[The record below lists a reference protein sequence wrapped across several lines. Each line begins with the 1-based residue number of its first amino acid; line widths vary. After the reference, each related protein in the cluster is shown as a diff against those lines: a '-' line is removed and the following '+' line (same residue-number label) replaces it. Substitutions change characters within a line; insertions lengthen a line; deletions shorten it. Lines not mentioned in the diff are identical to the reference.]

1 MWRPLLTLSA
11 LVVSAPLLAIEVPQA
26 PHLVVSG
33 YAEQKAEPDMLTL
46 NVAVTALEKQGIKA
60 KQQVDTK
67 VAAFFGQLE
76 SLGIKR
82 SDVEAG
88 NLVISP
94 EYQYPQNKQPEMVG
108 YRAQRQL
115 AVKLYQLDKLSQLM
129 DTALKAGLE
138 SVSQIEYGLKSPQ
151 VIKEQARLGAVAD
164 ATSKAE
170 SLAKAFGMK
179 LGKVYSVEYRNSS
192 PMPVY
197 TRAMKA
203 AAAPAADMMENSYQQ
218 QQISI
223 TDNVEAVFLLEFHQ
237 LFLLAV
243 FIFGV
248 LFLNFLHLRLDCSH
262 LCRRFL
268 LLDGQRHHYQLD

>member
-1 MWRPLLTLSA
+1 MWRSLLTLSA
-11 LVVSAPLLAIEVPQA
+11 LVVSAPLFALEVPQA

-60 KQQVDTK
+60 KQQVDSK

-76 SLGIKR
+76 GLGIKR

-94 EYQYPQNKQPEMVG
+94 EYQYPQNKKPELVG

-115 AVKLYQLDKLSQLM
+115 AVKLYQLDKLSGLM

-151 VIKEQARLGAVAD
+151 IIKEQARIGAVED
-164 ATSKAE
+164 AKNKAE

-179 LGKVYSVEYRNSS
+179 LGKVYSVEYRNNT
-192 PMPVY
+192 PMPIY
-197 TRAMKA
+197 SRALKDA
-203 AAAPAADMMENSYQQ
+203 AMAPAADMMENSYQQ

-223 TDNVEAVFLLEFHQ
+223 TDNVEAVFLLE
-237 LFLLAV
+237 
-243 FIFGV
+243 
-248 LFLNFLHLRLDCSH
+248 
-262 LCRRFL
+262 
-268 LLDGQRHHYQLD
+268 

>member
-1 MWRPLLTLSA
+1 MWRSLLTLSA
-11 LVVSAPLLAIEVPQA
+11 LVVSAPLFALEVPQA

-60 KQQVDTK
+60 KQQVDSK

-76 SLGIKR
+76 GLGIKR

-94 EYQYPQNKQPEMVG
+94 EYQYPQNKKPELVG

-115 AVKLYQLDKLSQLM
+115 AVKLYQLDKLSGLM

-151 VIKEQARLGAVAD
+151 IIKEQARIGAVED
-164 ATSKAE
+164 AKNKAE

-179 LGKVYSVEYRNSS
+179 LGKVYSVEYRNNT
-192 PMPVY
+192 PMPIY
-197 TRAMKA
+197 SRALKA
-203 AAAPAADMMENSYQQ
+203 AVMAPAADMMENSYQQ

-223 TDNVEAVFLLEFHQ
+223 TDNVEAVFLLE
-237 LFLLAV
+237 
-243 FIFGV
+243 
-248 LFLNFLHLRLDCSH
+248 
-262 LCRRFL
+262 
-268 LLDGQRHHYQLD
+268 

>member
-11 LVVSAPLLAIEVPQA
+11 LVVSAPLFAIEVPQA

-46 NVAVTALEKQGIKA
+46 NVSVTALEKQGIKA
-60 KQQVDTK
+60 KQQVDGK

-76 SLGIKR
+76 GLGIKR
-82 SDVEAG
+82 TDVEAG

-94 EYQYPQNKQPEMVG
+94 EYQYPQNKKPELVG

-115 AVKLYQLDKLSQLM
+115 AVKLYQLDKLSELM

-138 SVSQIEYGLKSPQ
+138 SVSQIEYGLKTPQ
-151 VIKEQARLGAVAD
+151 AMKEQARLGAVED
-164 ATSKAE
+164 ARSKAE

-179 LGKVYSVEYRNSS
+179 LGKVYSVEYRNNT
-192 PMPVY
+192 PMPIY
-197 TRAMKA
+197 SRALKA
-203 AAAPAADMMENSYQQ
+203 PAMSPAADMMENSYQQ

-223 TDNVEAVFLLEFHQ
+223 TDNVEAVFLLE
-237 LFLLAV
+237 
-243 FIFGV
+243 
-248 LFLNFLHLRLDCSH
+248 
-262 LCRRFL
+262 
-268 LLDGQRHHYQLD
+268 

>member
-1 MWRPLLTLSA
+1 MLRSLLTLSA
-11 LVVSAPLLAIEVPQA
+11 LVVSAPLFALEVPQA

-60 KQQVDTK
+60 KQQVDSK

-76 SLGIKR
+76 GLGIKR

-94 EYQYPQNKQPEMVG
+94 EYQYPQNKKPELVG

-115 AVKLYQLDKLSQLM
+115 AVKLYQLDKLSELM

-151 VIKEQARLGAVAD
+151 IIKEQARIGAVED
-164 ATSKAE
+164 AKNKAE

-179 LGKVYSVEYRNSS
+179 LGKVYSVEYRNNT
-192 PMPVY
+192 PMPIY
-197 TRAMKA
+197 SRALKA
-203 AAAPAADMMENSYQQ
+203 AAMAPAADMMENSYQQ

-223 TDNVEAVFLLEFHQ
+223 TDNVEAVFLLE
-237 LFLLAV
+237 
-243 FIFGV
+243 
-248 LFLNFLHLRLDCSH
+248 
-262 LCRRFL
+262 
-268 LLDGQRHHYQLD
+268 

>member
-11 LVVSAPLLAIEVPQA
+11 LVISAPLFALEVPQA

-46 NVAVTALEKQGIKA
+46 NVSVTALEKQGIKA
-60 KQQVDTK
+60 KQQVDGK

-76 SLGIKR
+76 GLGIKR
-82 SDVEAG
+82 TDVEAG

-94 EYQYPQNKQPEMVG
+94 EYQYPQNKKPELVG

-115 AVKLYQLDKLSQLM
+115 AVKLYQLDKLSELM

-138 SVSQIEYGLKSPQ
+138 SVSQIEYGLKAPQ
-151 VIKEQARLGAVAD
+151 AMKEQARLGAVED
-164 ATSKAE
+164 AKSKAE

-179 LGKVYSVEYRNSS
+179 LGKVYSVEYRNNT

-197 TRAMKA
+197 SRALKVA
-203 AAAPAADMMENSYQQ
+203 AMAAPAAEMVDNSYQQ
-218 QQISI
+218 QQITV
-223 TDNVEAVFLLEFHQ
+223 TDNVEAVFLLE
-237 LFLLAV
+237 
-243 FIFGV
+243 
-248 LFLNFLHLRLDCSH
+248 
-262 LCRRFL
+262 
-268 LLDGQRHHYQLD
+268 

>member
-11 LVVSAPLLAIEVPQA
+11 LVVSAPLFALEVPQA

-46 NVAVTALEKQGIKA
+46 NVSVTALEKQGIKA
-60 KQQVDTK
+60 KQQVDGK

-76 SLGIKR
+76 GLGIKR

-94 EYQYPQNKQPEMVG
+94 EYQYPQNKKPELVG

-115 AVKLYQLDKLSQLM
+115 AVKLYQLDKLSELM

-151 VIKEQARLGAVAD
+151 TIKEQTRVGAVED
-164 ATSKAE
+164 AKTKAE

-179 LGKVYSVEYRNSS
+179 LGKVYSVEYRNNT
-192 PMPVY
+192 PMPIY
-197 TRAMKA
+197 SRALKA
-203 AAAPAADMMENSYQQ
+203 AAMAAPAADMMENSYQQ

-223 TDNVEAVFLLEFHQ
+223 TDNVEAVFLLE
-237 LFLLAV
+237 
-243 FIFGV
+243 
-248 LFLNFLHLRLDCSH
+248 
-262 LCRRFL
+262 
-268 LLDGQRHHYQLD
+268 

>member
-33 YAEQKAEPDMLTL
+33 YAEQKTEPDMLTL
-46 NVAVTALEKQGIKA
+46 NVAVSALDKQGLKA

-67 VAAFFGQLE
+67 VAAFFSQLE
-76 SLGIKR
+76 GLGIKR

-88 NLVISP
+88 NLMVSP
-94 EYQYPQNKQPEMVG
+94 EYQYGENKKAVLLG

-115 AVKLYQLDKLSQLM
+115 AVKLYQLDKLSPLM

-151 VIKEQARLGAVAD
+151 VIKEQARLNAVED
-164 ATSKAE
+164 AKTKAE

-179 LGKVYSVEYRNSS
+179 LGKVYSVEYRNAS
-192 PMPVY
+192 PITAYSRNLKVVQ
-197 TRAMKA
+197 AMA
-203 AAAPAADMMENSYQQ
+203 MAAPAADMADNSYQQ
-218 QQISI
+218 QQITVS
-223 TDNVEAVFLLEFHQ
+223 DNIEAVFLLE
-237 LFLLAV
+237 
-243 FIFGV
+243 
-248 LFLNFLHLRLDCSH
+248 
-262 LCRRFL
+262 
-268 LLDGQRHHYQLD
+268 

>member
-11 LVVSAPLLAIEVPQA
+11 LVVSAPLFALEVPQA

-46 NVAVTALEKQGIKA
+46 NVSVTALEKQGIKA
-60 KQQVDTK
+60 KQQVDGK

-76 SLGIKR
+76 GLGIKR

-88 NLVISP
+88 NLVIFP
-94 EYQYPQNKQPEMVG
+94 EYQYPQNKKPELVG

-115 AVKLYQLDKLSQLM
+115 AVKLYQLDKLSELM

-151 VIKEQARLGAVAD
+151 TIKEQARVGAVED
-164 ATSKAE
+164 AKIKAE

-179 LGKVYSVEYRNSS
+179 LGKVYSVEYRNNT

-197 TRAMKA
+197 SRVLKEAVM
-203 AAAPAADMMENSYQQ
+203 AAPAADMMENSYQQ

-223 TDNVEAVFLLEFHQ
+223 TDNVEAVFLLE
-237 LFLLAV
+237 
-243 FIFGV
+243 
-248 LFLNFLHLRLDCSH
+248 
-262 LCRRFL
+262 
-268 LLDGQRHHYQLD
+268 

>member
-11 LVVSAPLLAIEVPQA
+11 LVVSAPLFAIEVPQA

-46 NVAVTALEKQGIKA
+46 NVSVTALEKQGIKA
-60 KQQVDTK
+60 KQQVDGK

-76 SLGIKR
+76 GLGIKR
-82 SDVEAG
+82 TDVEAG

-94 EYQYPQNKQPEMVG
+94 EYQYSQNKKPELVG

-115 AVKLYQLDKLSQLM
+115 AVKLYQLDKLSELM

-138 SVSQIEYGLKSPQ
+138 SVSQIEYGLKTPQ
-151 VIKEQARLGAVAD
+151 AMKEQARLGAVED
-164 ATSKAE
+164 ARSKAE

-179 LGKVYSVEYRNSS
+179 LGKVYSVEYRNNT
-192 PMPVY
+192 PMPIY
-197 TRAMKA
+197 SRALKA
-203 AAAPAADMMENSYQQ
+203 AAMSPAADMMENSYQQ

-223 TDNVEAVFLLEFHQ
+223 TDNVEAVFLLE
-237 LFLLAV
+237 
-243 FIFGV
+243 
-248 LFLNFLHLRLDCSH
+248 
-262 LCRRFL
+262 
-268 LLDGQRHHYQLD
+268 

>member
-33 YAEQKAEPDMLTL
+33 YAEQKTEPDMLTL
-46 NVAVTALEKQGIKA
+46 NVAVSALDKQGLKA

-67 VAAFFGQLE
+67 VAAFFSQLE
-76 SLGIKR
+76 GLGIKR

-88 NLVISP
+88 NLMVSP
-94 EYQYPQNKQPEMVG
+94 EYQYGENKKSVLLG

-115 AVKLYQLDKLSQLM
+115 AVKLYQLDKLSPLM

-151 VIKEQARLGAVAD
+151 VIKEQARLNAVED
-164 ATSKAE
+164 AKTKAE

-179 LGKVYSVEYRNSS
+179 LGKVYSVEYRNAS
-192 PMPVY
+192 PITAYSRNLKVVQ
-197 TRAMKA
+197 AMA
-203 AAAPAADMMENSYQQ
+203 MAAPAPDMADNSYQQ
-218 QQISI
+218 QQITVS
-223 TDNVEAVFLLEFHQ
+223 DNIEAVFLLE
-237 LFLLAV
+237 
-243 FIFGV
+243 
-248 LFLNFLHLRLDCSH
+248 
-262 LCRRFL
+262 
-268 LLDGQRHHYQLD
+268 

>member
-76 SLGIKR
+76 SLGIKS

-197 TRAMKA
+197 SRAMKA
-203 AAAPAADMMENSYQQ
+203 AAAPAADMAENSYQQ

-223 TDNVEAVFLLEFHQ
+223 TDNVEAVFLLE
-237 LFLLAV
+237 
-243 FIFGV
+243 
-248 LFLNFLHLRLDCSH
+248 
-262 LCRRFL
+262 
-268 LLDGQRHHYQLD
+268 

>member
-11 LVVSAPLLAIEVPQA
+11 LVVSAPLFAIEVPQA

-46 NVAVTALEKQGIKA
+46 NVSVTALEKQGIKA
-60 KQQVDTK
+60 KQQVDGK

-76 SLGIKR
+76 GLGIKR
-82 SDVEAG
+82 TDVEAG

-94 EYQYPQNKQPEMVG
+94 EYQYPQNKKPELVG

-115 AVKLYQLDKLSQLM
+115 AVKLYQLDKLSELM

-138 SVSQIEYGLKSPQ
+138 SVSQIEYGLKAPQ
-151 VIKEQARLGAVAD
+151 AMKEQARLGAVED
-164 ATSKAE
+164 ARSKAE

-179 LGKVYSVEYRNSS
+179 LGKVYSVEYRNNT
-192 PMPVY
+192 PMPIY
-197 TRAMKA
+197 SRALKA
-203 AAAPAADMMENSYQQ
+203 AAMSPVADMMENSYQQ

-223 TDNVEAVFLLEFHQ
+223 TDNVEAVFLLE
-237 LFLLAV
+237 
-243 FIFGV
+243 
-248 LFLNFLHLRLDCSH
+248 
-262 LCRRFL
+262 
-268 LLDGQRHHYQLD
+268 

>member
-11 LVVSAPLLAIEVPQA
+11 LVVSAPLFAIEVPQA

-46 NVAVTALEKQGIKA
+46 NVSVTALEKQGIKA
-60 KQQVDTK
+60 KQQVDGK

-76 SLGIKR
+76 GLGIKR

-94 EYQYPQNKQPEMVG
+94 EYQYLQNKKPELVG

-115 AVKLYQLDKLSQLM
+115 AVKLYQLDKLSELM

-138 SVSQIEYGLKSPQ
+138 SVSQIEYGLKTPQ
-151 VIKEQARLGAVAD
+151 AMKEQARLGAVED
-164 ATSKAE
+164 ARSKAE

-179 LGKVYSVEYRNSS
+179 LGKVYSVEYRNNT
-192 PMPVY
+192 PMPIY
-197 TRAMKA
+197 SRALKA
-203 AAAPAADMMENSYQQ
+203 AAMSPAADMMENSYQQ

-223 TDNVEAVFLLEFHQ
+223 TDNVEAVFLLE
-237 LFLLAV
+237 
-243 FIFGV
+243 
-248 LFLNFLHLRLDCSH
+248 
-262 LCRRFL
+262 
-268 LLDGQRHHYQLD
+268 

>member
-11 LVVSAPLLAIEVPQA
+11 LVVSAPLFAIEVPQA

-46 NVAVTALEKQGIKA
+46 NVSVTALEKQGIKA
-60 KQQVDTK
+60 KQQVDGK

-76 SLGIKR
+76 GLGIKR
-82 SDVEAG
+82 TDVEAG

-94 EYQYPQNKQPEMVG
+94 EYQYPQNKKPELVG

-115 AVKLYQLDKLSQLM
+115 AVKLYQLDKLSELM

-138 SVSQIEYGLKSPQ
+138 SVSQIEYGLKTPKAM
-151 VIKEQARLGAVAD
+151 KEQARLGAVED
-164 ATSKAE
+164 ARSKAE

-179 LGKVYSVEYRNSS
+179 LGKVYSVEYRNNT
-192 PMPVY
+192 PMPIY
-197 TRAMKA
+197 SRALKA
-203 AAAPAADMMENSYQQ
+203 AAMSPAADMMENSYQQ

-223 TDNVEAVFLLEFHQ
+223 TDNVEAVFLLE
-237 LFLLAV
+237 
-243 FIFGV
+243 
-248 LFLNFLHLRLDCSH
+248 
-262 LCRRFL
+262 
-268 LLDGQRHHYQLD
+268 

>member
-11 LVVSAPLLAIEVPQA
+11 LVVSAPLFALEVPQA

-46 NVAVTALEKQGIKA
+46 NVSVTALEKQGIKA
-60 KQQVDTK
+60 KQQVDGK

-76 SLGIKR
+76 GLGIKR

-88 NLVISP
+88 NLVIFP
-94 EYQYPQNKQPEMVG
+94 EYQYPQNKKPELVG

-115 AVKLYQLDKLSQLM
+115 AVKLYQLDKLSELM

-151 VIKEQARLGAVAD
+151 TIKEQARVGAVED
-164 ATSKAE
+164 AKIKAE

-179 LGKVYSVEYRNSS
+179 LGKVYSVEYRNNT

-197 TRAMKA
+197 SRALKEAVM
-203 AAAPAADMMENSYQQ
+203 AAPAADMMENSYQQ

-223 TDNVEAVFLLEFHQ
+223 TDNVEAVFLLE
-237 LFLLAV
+237 
-243 FIFGV
+243 
-248 LFLNFLHLRLDCSH
+248 
-262 LCRRFL
+262 
-268 LLDGQRHHYQLD
+268 

>member
-11 LVVSAPLLAIEVPQA
+11 LVVSAPLFALEVPQA

-46 NVAVTALEKQGIKA
+46 NVSVTALEKQGIKA
-60 KQQVDTK
+60 KQQVDGK

-76 SLGIKR
+76 GLGIKR

-94 EYQYPQNKQPEMVG
+94 EYQYPQNKKPELVG

-115 AVKLYQLDKLSQLM
+115 AVKLYQLDKLSELM

-151 VIKEQARLGAVAD
+151 IIKEQARVGAVED
-164 ATSKAE
+164 AKTKAE
-170 SLAKAFGMK
+170 SLAKAFGIK
-179 LGKVYSVEYRNSS
+179 LGKVYSVEYRNNT
-192 PMPVY
+192 PMPIY
-197 TRAMKA
+197 SRALKA
-203 AAAPAADMMENSYQQ
+203 AAMAAPAADMMENSYQQ

-223 TDNVEAVFLLEFHQ
+223 TDNVEAVFLLE
-237 LFLLAV
+237 
-243 FIFGV
+243 
-248 LFLNFLHLRLDCSH
+248 
-262 LCRRFL
+262 
-268 LLDGQRHHYQLD
+268 

>member
-1 MWRPLLTLSA
+1 MRFFSMWRPLLTLSA
-11 LVVSAPLLAIEVPQA
+11 LVVSAPLFALEVPQA

-46 NVAVTALEKQGIKA
+46 NVSVTALEKQGIKA
-60 KQQVDTK
+60 KQQVDGK

-76 SLGIKR
+76 GLGIKR

-94 EYQYPQNKQPEMVG
+94 EYQYPQNKKPELVG

-115 AVKLYQLDKLSQLM
+115 AVKLYQLDKLSELM

-151 VIKEQARLGAVAD
+151 TIKEQARVGAVED
-164 ATSKAE
+164 AKTKAE

-179 LGKVYSVEYRNSS
+179 LGKVYSVEYRNNT
-192 PMPVY
+192 PMPIY
-197 TRAMKA
+197 SRALKA
-203 AAAPAADMMENSYQQ
+203 AAMAAPAADMMENSYQQ

-223 TDNVEAVFLLEFHQ
+223 TDNVEAVFLLE
-237 LFLLAV
+237 
-243 FIFGV
+243 
-248 LFLNFLHLRLDCSH
+248 
-262 LCRRFL
+262 
-268 LLDGQRHHYQLD
+268 

>member
-1 MWRPLLTLSA
+1 MWRFLLTLSA
-11 LVVSAPLLAIEVPQA
+11 LVVSAPLFALEVPQA

-60 KQQVDTK
+60 KQQVDSK

-76 SLGIKR
+76 GLGIKR

-88 NLVISP
+88 NLLISP
-94 EYQYPQNKQPEMVG
+94 EYQYPQNKKPELVG

-115 AVKLYQLDKLSQLM
+115 AVKLYHQLDKLSGLM

-151 VIKEQARLGAVAD
+151 IIKEQARIGAVED
-164 ATSKAE
+164 AKNKAE

-179 LGKVYSVEYRNSS
+179 LGKVYSVEYRNNT
-192 PMPVY
+192 PMPIY
-197 TRAMKA
+197 SRALKA
-203 AAAPAADMMENSYQQ
+203 AAMAPAADMMENSYQQ

-223 TDNVEAVFLLEFHQ
+223 TDNVEAVFLLE
-237 LFLLAV
+237 
-243 FIFGV
+243 
-248 LFLNFLHLRLDCSH
+248 
-262 LCRRFL
+262 
-268 LLDGQRHHYQLD
+268 

>member
-11 LVVSAPLLAIEVPQA
+11 LVVSVPLFAIEVPQA

-46 NVAVTALEKQGIKA
+46 NVSVTALEKQGIKA
-60 KQQVDTK
+60 KQQVDGK

-76 SLGIKR
+76 GLGIKR
-82 SDVEAG
+82 TDVEAG

-94 EYQYPQNKQPEMVG
+94 EYQYPQNKKPELVG

-115 AVKLYQLDKLSQLM
+115 AVKLYQLDKLSELM

-138 SVSQIEYGLKSPQ
+138 SVSQIEYGLKTPQ
-151 VIKEQARLGAVAD
+151 AMKEQARLGAVED
-164 ATSKAE
+164 ARSKAE

-179 LGKVYSVEYRNSS
+179 LGKVYSVEYRNNT
-192 PMPVY
+192 PMPIY
-197 TRAMKA
+197 SRALKA
-203 AAAPAADMMENSYQQ
+203 AAMSPAADMMENSYQQ

-223 TDNVEAVFLLEFHQ
+223 TDNVEAVFLLE
-237 LFLLAV
+237 
-243 FIFGV
+243 
-248 LFLNFLHLRLDCSH
+248 
-262 LCRRFL
+262 
-268 LLDGQRHHYQLD
+268 

>member
-1 MWRPLLTLSA
+1 
-11 LVVSAPLLAIEVPQA
+11 
-26 PHLVVSG
+26 
-33 YAEQKAEPDMLTL
+33 MLTL

-94 EYQYPQNKQPEMVG
+94 STSIPRTSSLKWWVTVPSANW
-108 YRAQRQL
+108 RSNSI
-115 AVKLYQLDKLSQLM
+115 QLDKLSQLM

-138 SVSQIEYGLKSPQ
+138 SVTQIEYGLKSPQ

-192 PMPVY
+192 PCRSIPV
-197 TRAMKA
+197 
-203 AAAPAADMMENSYQQ
+203 P
-218 QQISI
+218 
-223 TDNVEAVFLLEFHQ
+223 
-237 LFLLAV
+237 
-243 FIFGV
+243 
-248 LFLNFLHLRLDCSH
+248 
-262 LCRRFL
+262 
-268 LLDGQRHHYQLD
+268 

>member
-11 LVVSAPLLAIEVPQA
+11 LVVSAPLFAIEVPQA

-46 NVAVTALEKQGIKA
+46 NVSVTALEKQGIKA
-60 KQQVDTK
+60 KQQVDGK

-76 SLGIKR
+76 GLSIKR
-82 SDVEAG
+82 TDVEAG

-94 EYQYPQNKQPEMVG
+94 EYQYPQNKKPELVG

-115 AVKLYQLDKLSQLM
+115 AVKLYQLDKLSELM

-138 SVSQIEYGLKSPQ
+138 SVSQIEYGLKTPQ
-151 VIKEQARLGAVAD
+151 AMKEQARLGAVED
-164 ATSKAE
+164 ARSKAE

-179 LGKVYSVEYRNSS
+179 LGKVYSVEYRNNT
-192 PMPVY
+192 PMPIY
-197 TRAMKA
+197 SRALKA
-203 AAAPAADMMENSYQQ
+203 AAMSPAADMMENSYQQ

-223 TDNVEAVFLLEFHQ
+223 TDNVEAVFLLE
-237 LFLLAV
+237 
-243 FIFGV
+243 
-248 LFLNFLHLRLDCSH
+248 
-262 LCRRFL
+262 
-268 LLDGQRHHYQLD
+268 

>member
-11 LVVSAPLLAIEVPQA
+11 LVVSAPLFAIEVPQA

-46 NVAVTALEKQGIKA
+46 NVSVTALEKQGIKA
-60 KQQVDTK
+60 KQQVDGK

-76 SLGIKR
+76 GLGIKR
-82 SDVEAG
+82 TDVEAG

-94 EYQYPQNKQPEMVG
+94 EYQHPQNKKPELVG

-115 AVKLYQLDKLSQLM
+115 AVKLYQLDKLSELM

-138 SVSQIEYGLKSPQ
+138 SVSQIEYGLKTPQ
-151 VIKEQARLGAVAD
+151 AMKEQARLGAVED
-164 ATSKAE
+164 ARSKAE

-179 LGKVYSVEYRNSS
+179 LGKVYSVEYRNNT
-192 PMPVY
+192 PMPIY
-197 TRAMKA
+197 SRALKA
-203 AAAPAADMMENSYQQ
+203 AAMSPAADMMENSYQQ

-223 TDNVEAVFLLEFHQ
+223 TDNVEAVFLLE
-237 LFLLAV
+237 
-243 FIFGV
+243 
-248 LFLNFLHLRLDCSH
+248 
-262 LCRRFL
+262 
-268 LLDGQRHHYQLD
+268 

>member
-11 LVVSAPLLAIEVPQA
+11 LVVSAPLFAIEVPQA

-46 NVAVTALEKQGIKA
+46 NVSVTALEKQGIKA
-60 KQQVDTK
+60 KQQVDGK

-76 SLGIKR
+76 GLGIKR
-82 SDVEAG
+82 TDVEAG

-94 EYQYPQNKQPEMVG
+94 EYQYPQNKKPELVG

-115 AVKLYQLDKLSQLM
+115 VVKLYQLDKLSELM

-138 SVSQIEYGLKSPQ
+138 SVSQIEYGLKTPQ
-151 VIKEQARLGAVAD
+151 AMKEQARLGAVED
-164 ATSKAE
+164 ARSKAE

-179 LGKVYSVEYRNSS
+179 LGKVYSVEYRNNT
-192 PMPVY
+192 PMPIY
-197 TRAMKA
+197 SRALKA
-203 AAAPAADMMENSYQQ
+203 AAMSPAADMMENSYQQ

-223 TDNVEAVFLLEFHQ
+223 TDNVEAVFLLE
-237 LFLLAV
+237 
-243 FIFGV
+243 
-248 LFLNFLHLRLDCSH
+248 
-262 LCRRFL
+262 
-268 LLDGQRHHYQLD
+268 